1 MAVGETN
8 PGSTMDMA
16 ASDHGHAL
24 VHSGSDDLPLGSVV
38 TASGRV
44 SAAEVFTEPDLS
56 GLPFTP
62 VQLSRLDEALTL
74 ASRDSGLRFSVFLGD
89 LGGKATD
96 TAQRLHG
103 QMEGSDESVRV
114 AVSPEQRVVEVV
126 TGPEARVRLPDRG
139 GPPGLEAL
147 GGQRDGQRRA
157 DQVVIVDDQ
166 DARGPLRARGLLG
179 HDARSV
185 GTGLVRRSLTSD
197 QRARPAR
204 GAVSGWRLRW
214 GRRRRVPSSAAA

>member
-1 MAVGETN
+1 MAVGETS
-8 PGSTMDMA
+8 PGSTMDMG

-24 VHSGSDDLPLGSVV
+24 VHPGSDDLPLGSVV
-38 TASGRV
+38 TASGRI

-89 LGGKATD
+89 LGGKPTD

-103 QMEGSDESVRV
+103 QMEGSDESVLV

-139 GPPGLEAL
+139 AKLAVMSMVASFKEGDVL
-147 GGQRDGQRRA
+147 GGLLSGLRMLA
-157 DQVVIVDDQ
+157 DQ
-166 DARGPLRARGLLG
+166 AG
-179 HDARSV
+179 S
-185 GTGLVRRSLTSD
+185 
-197 QRARPAR
+197 
-204 GAVSGWRLRW
+204 
-214 GRRRRVPSSAAA
+214 RRR